1 MHQKLAIDIGNTRT
15 KVAAFAGKEL
25 VEVEESRTMNVP
37 TLLKLRKK
45 YGAAY
50 VIISS
55 VKHLTK
61 KMKSFIE
68 ESPTCF
74 LLSPF
79 MKLPFTIDYKT
90 PETLGLDRLAAVAGA
105 WARFPKKNSLV
116 IDAGTCIKYD
126 LITSNG
132 AYLGGNISPG
142 VRMRLEA
149 MHLLTNKLPQVEPPE
164 RYERV
169 GTDTRSAL
177 QVGACVGAMYEM
189 EGFISNYKKT
199 FDKLNILLTGGDSQ
213 FFVNHLK
220 TKIFTHPHLVL
231 EGLNEILDYNA

>member
-1 MHQKLAIDIGNTRT
+1 MQQKLAIDIGNTRT
-15 KVAAFAGKEL
+15 KVGAFVDKEL
-25 VEVEESRTMNVP
+25 SEMEETKTINVP
-37 TLLKLRKK
+37 TIERLRNK

-50 VIISS
+50 VIIST

-61 KMKSFIE
+61 KMQTYVE
-68 ESPTCF
+68 DDPRCF

-79 MKLPFTIDYKT
+79 MNLPFSIEYKT
-90 PETLGLDRLAAVAGA
+90 PETLGLDRLAGVAGA

-126 LITSNG
+126 LVTSEG
-132 AYLGGNISPG
+132 VYLGGNISPG
-142 VRMRLEA
+142 VRMRLVA
-149 MHLLTNKLPQVEPPE
+149 MHLLTNKLPQVEPSE

-177 QVGACVGAMYEM
+177 QVGACTGAIYEM
-189 EGFISNYKKT
+189 EGFISDYMKT
-199 FDKLNILLTGGDSQ
+199 FDKLNILLTGGDSL

-220 TKIFTHPHLVL
+220 TKIFEHPHLVL